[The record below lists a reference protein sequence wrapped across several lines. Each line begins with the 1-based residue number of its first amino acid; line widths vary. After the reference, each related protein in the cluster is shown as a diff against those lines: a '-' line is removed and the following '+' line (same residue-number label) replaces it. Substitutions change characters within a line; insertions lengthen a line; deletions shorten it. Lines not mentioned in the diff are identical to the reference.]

1 MADRIYAD
9 DTEVVPPG
17 RDRLCPVR
25 AYWWRSRVSI
35 WKYAERWGAPPSE
48 IAVTM
53 GEGNTPL
60 IRSQRIGP
68 ALGLDNLWFKYEGG
82 NPTGSYKDRF
92 AAAAVTELKQA
103 GKRLCLGTSSGNTG
117 AAVAAY
123 CARAGIACHLAI
135 VEGAPEG
142 KLRQMRAYGA
152 HLYRVKDFGQSPTVN
167 ESVMSGL
174 RELAEELQAGFE
186 VSAFALSPQG
196 MAGVQTIGYELAE
209 HFGNEAFSVFS
220 PAGGGGLTLAV
231 ARGVEQSTPA
241 ARVHCVQPA
250 GNDTI
255 ATALRRGADRAV
267 AVDSTTSISGL
278 QVGSVLDG
286 DEVIAA
292 CRQRGGTGHVVDD
305 ESVLA
310 WQSRLAG
317 EEGVFCEPAGAVAS
331 AGVAEA
337 CRRGELDPAEQ
348 VVCLV
353 TGVGFKDEQSVI
365 GMTGSEP
372 TPLLPT
378 FDEFS
383 TAVKSVV
390 SERRL

>member
-1 MADRIYAD
+1 M
-9 DTEVVPPG
+9 
-17 RDRLCPVR
+17 
-25 AYWWRSRVSI
+25 SI

-53 GEGNTPL
+53 GEGDTPL
-60 IRSQRIGP
+60 IRSTRIGP
-68 ALGLDNLWFKYEGG
+68 ALGLKNLWFKYEGG

-92 AAAAVTELKQA
+92 AAAAVTHLKAA
-103 GKRLCLGTSSGNTG
+103 GKRVCLGTSSGNTG

-135 VEGAPEG
+135 VDGAPEG

-152 HLYRVKDFGQSPTVN
+152 HLYRVKDFGKSPIVN
-167 ESVMSGL
+167 ETVMSGL
-174 RELAEELQAGFE
+174 RSLAAELEAGFE
-186 VSAFALSPQG
+186 VSAFALSPRG
-196 MAGVQTIGYELAE
+196 MAGVQTIGYELAD
-209 HFGNEAFSVFS
+209 HFGDDAFAVFS

-231 ARGVEQSTPA
+231 ARGVEQSSPA
-241 ARVHCVQPA
+241 GRVHCVQPA

-255 ATALRRGADRAV
+255 ATPLRRGADRAV
-267 AVDSTTSISGL
+267 AVESTTGISGL

-292 CRQRGGTGHVVDD
+292 CRRRGGTGHVVTD
-305 ESVLA
+305 ESVLV
-310 WQSRLAG
+310 WQSRLAR
-317 EEGVFCEPAGAVAS
+317 EEGVFCEPAGAVAF
-331 AGVAEA
+331 AGMAEA
-337 CRRGELDPAEQ
+337 CHRGELDPAEQ

-353 TGVGFKDEQSVI
+353 TGVGLKDEQSVI
-365 GMTGSEP
+365 GMTGPEP

-383 TAVKSVV
+383 TAVKTAI
-390 SERRL
+390 